1 MGNKKSTKYITYA
14 LYILYSISLIL
25 FLKNGEIENIGIA
38 FFCLISTIALHKI
51 NQKNKRLINDNLYL
65 VLALFIIISSLLG
78 SCYDFYD
85 INHYD
90 DFLHIWSGLISCSV
104 AYSLLLF
111 FNDNKIKSISKIFII
126 IYLFM
131 FSMGVASLW
140 EIIEFLLDTFIGTN
154 MQVGGLKDTVID
166 MIDALIGSLVMIPII
181 MSSYKK
187 LNLIKAKKNS

>member
-1 MGNKKSTKYITYA
+1 MIIKKSTKYTTYT
-14 LYILYSISLIL
+14 LYILYLLSFIL
-25 FLKNGEIENIGIA
+25 FLKNGEIEKLGITL
-38 FFCLISTIALHKI
+38 FCLLSTIALYKI
-51 NQKNKRLINDNLYL
+51 NLNNKKLINNNLYI
-65 VLALFIIISSLLG
+65 VLILFIMMSSLLG
-78 SCYDFYD
+78 SCYNFYD

-104 AYSLLLF
+104 AYSLFLF
-111 FNDNKIKSISKIFII
+111 FNSNELKYMNKIFIV

-140 EIIEFLLDTFIGTN
+140 EIIEFLLDIFIGTN

-166 MIDALIGSLVMIPII
+166 MIDVLIGSLVMIPII

>member
-1 MGNKKSTKYITYA
+1 MIIKKSTKYTTYT
-14 LYILYSISLIL
+14 LYILYLLSFIL
-25 FLKNGEIENIGIA
+25 FLKNGEIEKLGITL
-38 FFCLISTIALHKI
+38 FCLLSTIALYKI
-51 NQKNKRLINDNLYL
+51 NLNNKKLINNNLYI
-65 VLALFIIISSLLG
+65 VLILFIMMSSLLG
-78 SCYDFYD
+78 SCYNFYD

-104 AYSLLLF
+104 AYSLFLF
-111 FNDNKIKSISKIFII
+111 FNSNELKYMNKIFIV

-140 EIIEFLLDTFIGTN
+140 EIIEFLLDIFIGTN

-166 MIDALIGSLVMIPII
+166 MIDVLIGSLVMIPII

-187 LNLIKAKKNS
+187 LNLIKSKKNS

>member
-1 MGNKKSTKYITYA
+1 MIIKKSTKYTTYT
-14 LYILYSISLIL
+14 LYILYLLSFIL
-25 FLKNGEIENIGIA
+25 FLKNGEMEKLGITL
-38 FFCLISTIALHKI
+38 FCLLSTIALYKI
-51 NQKNKRLINDNLYL
+51 NLNNKKLINDNLYI
-65 VLALFIIISSLLG
+65 VLILFIMISSLLG
-78 SCYDFYD
+78 SCYNFYD

-111 FNDNKIKSISKIFII
+111 FNSNELKYMNKIFII

-187 LNLIKAKKNS
+187 LNLIKLKKNS

>member
-1 MGNKKSTKYITYA
+1 MIIKKSTKYTTYT
-14 LYILYSISLIL
+14 LYILYLLSFIL
-25 FLKNGEIENIGIA
+25 FFKNGEIEKLGITL
-38 FFCLISTIALHKI
+38 FCLLSTIALYKI
-51 NQKNKRLINDNLYL
+51 NLNNKKLINDNLYI
-65 VLALFIIISSLLG
+65 VLILFIMISSLLG
-78 SCYDFYD
+78 SCYNFYD

-111 FNDNKIKSISKIFII
+111 FNSNELKYMNKIFII

-187 LNLIKAKKNS
+187 LNLIKLKKNS